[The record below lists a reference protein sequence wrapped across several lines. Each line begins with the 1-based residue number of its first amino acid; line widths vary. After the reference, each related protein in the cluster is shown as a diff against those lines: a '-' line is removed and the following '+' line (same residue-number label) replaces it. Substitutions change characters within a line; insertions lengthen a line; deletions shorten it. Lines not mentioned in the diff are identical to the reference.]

1 MDISPSPASRGRL
14 SPKSRDSSARIMEH
28 KKKRILVVDDHED
41 NIELLRARLEARG
54 YEVEGASDGQAA
66 LDAVERT
73 CPDLILLDVMMPRM
87 DGMEVV
93 RRLKAKSEA
102 NELPF
107 IPVIMQTALDST
119 ENKVE
124 GLDAGADDYITKPIN
139 FAELEARVNSLLRI
153 KALQSDLAAREKEL
167 SELNDKLRQ
176 ISLTDGLTQIE
187 NRRSLEER
195 LDDMWQHSV
204 RLHEPIALVMC
215 DIDKFKTVNDNFGHQ
230 AGDSVLKEFAQLL
243 KTEAREID
251 RVGRYGGEEF
261 LLILPGTVL
270 DAAVTFA
277 ERLREKVE
285 RHTFTYTG
293 GTLCRTMSCGVAGS
307 PHPRV
312 KDQEALLKASDDA
325 LYVAK
330 ETGRNRVVRF
340 DGAEFNAHMQ
350 GKGNDTSDGEEPVS
364 KSSATNTGGASA
376 ATPGSPP
383 RVKASSEGPRASA

>member
-1 MDISPSPASRGRL
+1 
-14 SPKSRDSSARIMEH
+14 
-28 KKKRILVVDDHED
+28 
-41 NIELLRARLEARG
+41 
-54 YEVEGASDGQAA
+54 
-66 LDAVERT
+66 
-73 CPDLILLDVMMPRM
+73 
-87 DGMEVV
+87 
-93 RRLKAKSEA
+93 
-102 NELPF
+102 
-107 IPVIMQTALDST
+107 MQTALDST

-153 KALQSDLAAREKEL
+153 KTLQSDLAAREKEKSELADQL
-167 SELNDKLRQ
+167 SEANNELKR

-195 LDDMWQHSV
+195 LHEMWQHSV

-215 DIDKFKTVNDNFGHQ
+215 DIDKFKSVNDNYGHQ
-230 AGDSVLKEFAQLL
+230 AGDSVLKEVAQLL
-243 KTEAREID
+243 KGEAREID

-285 RHTFTYTG
+285 DHTFSYEG
-293 GTLCRTMSCGVAGS
+293 GTLRRTMSCGVAAA

-312 KDQEALLKASDDA
+312 KDQEALVRAADDA

-340 DGAEFNAHMQ
+340 DGAEFNAHTQ
-350 GKGNDTSDGEEPVS
+350 GKGNNSTDGDKPV
-364 KSSATNTGGASA
+364 KEAGTEGTAG
-376 ATPGSPP
+376 PGSPP
-383 RVKASSEGPRASA
+383 RSAASNEGYPARA

>member
-1 MDISPSPASRGRL
+1 ME
-14 SPKSRDSSARIMEH
+14 PKQ
-28 KKKRILVVDDHED
+28 KKRILVVDDHED

-54 YEVEGASDGQAA
+54 YEVFGASDGQAA
-66 LDAVERT
+66 LDQVEHVS
-73 CPDLILLDVMMPRM
+73 PDLILLDVMMPKM

-93 RRLKAKSEA
+93 RRLKANK
-102 NELPF
+102 NLPF

-153 KALQSDLAAREKEL
+153 KKLQSDLAATNVLLAAANAELSAKKEEL
-167 SELNDKLRQ
+167 SEANDKLRR
-176 ISLTDGLTQIE
+176 ISLTDGLTDID
-187 NRRSLEER
+187 NRRCLEDR
-195 LDDMWQHSV
+195 LHEMWQHSL
-204 RLHEPIALVMC
+204 RLHEPIALIMC
-215 DIDKFKTVNDNFGHQ
+215 DIDKFKSVNDNFGHQ
-230 AGDSVLKEFAQLL
+230 AGDSVLKEVAQLL
-243 KTEAREID
+243 KGEAREID

-277 ERLREKVE
+277 ERLREKVD
-285 RHTFTYTG
+285 RHTFTYSG
-293 GTLCRTMSCGVAGS
+293 GTLTRTISCGVAAA

-312 KDQEALLKASDDA
+312 NDQEALLRAADDA

-340 DGAEFNAHMQ
+340 DGAEYNAHTES
-350 GKGNDTSDGEEPVS
+350 KGTKTSDGEKPVKQAGGS
-364 KSSATNTGGASA
+364 GGSGSALGAS
-376 ATPGSPP
+376 S
-383 RVKASSEGPRASA
+383 GPRDPAEGRRVQA

>member
-1 MDISPSPASRGRL
+1 
-14 SPKSRDSSARIMEH
+14 MERKD
-28 KKKRILVVDDHED
+28 KKKILVVDDHED

-54 YEVEGASDGQAA
+54 YEVFGANDGQAA
-66 LDAVERT
+66 LDQVERA
-73 CPDLILLDVMMPRM
+73 CPDLILLDVMMPKM

-93 RRLKAKSEA
+93 RRLKS
-102 NELPF
+102 NPNLPF

-153 KALQSDLAAREKEL
+153 KSLQSALAAREREL
-167 SELNDKLRQ
+167 SELNDRLRQ
-176 ISLTDGLTQIE
+176 ISLTDGLTQVE

-195 LDDMWQHSV
+195 LHDMWQHSV
-204 RLHEPIALVMC
+204 RLHEPIAIVMC
-215 DIDKFKTVNDNFGHQ
+215 DIDKFKSVNDTYGHQ
-230 AGDSVLKEFAQLL
+230 AGDAVLKEFALLL
-243 KTEAREID
+243 KAEAREID

-285 RHTFTYTG
+285 KHTFTYPG
-293 GTLCRTMSCGVAGS
+293 GTLCRTMSCGVAAS

-312 KDQEALLKASDDA
+312 KDQEALLRAADDA

-330 ETGRNRVVRF
+330 ESGRNRVVRF
-340 DGAEFNAHMQ
+340 DSAEFNAHTQ
-350 GKGNDTSDGEEPVS
+350 GTGNDPSDGEKPV
-364 KSSATNTGGASA
+364 TGNTTDNGAPNQGPPRAKASA
-376 ATPGSPP
+376 ES
-383 RVKASSEGPRASA
+383 PRATA

>member
-1 MDISPSPASRGRL
+1 MGPEDRS
-14 SPKSRDSSARIMEH
+14 KY
-28 KKKRILVVDDHED
+28 RILVVDDHED

-54 YEVEGASDGQAA
+54 YVVEGAGDGQAA
-66 LDAVERT
+66 LDAVYRQL
-73 CPDLILLDVMMPRM
+73 PDLILLDVMMPKL
-87 DGMEVV
+87 DGIEVV
-93 RRLKAKSEA
+93 RRLKS
-102 NELPF
+102 NPDLPF

-153 KALQSDLAAREKEL
+153 KKLQNDLAEREKQL
-167 SELNDKLRQ
+167 SVLNDKLRE
-176 ISLTDGLTQIE
+176 ISLTDGLTKVD

-195 LDDMWQHSV
+195 LHEMWEHSV
-204 RLHEPIALVMC
+204 RLHEPLAIVMC
-215 DIDKFKTVNDNFGHQ
+215 DIDKFKSVNDNYGHQ
-230 AGDSVLKEFAQLL
+230 AGDAVLQQFAHLLKE
-243 KTEAREID
+243 EAREID

-285 RHTFTYTG
+285 SHTFTYPG
-293 GTLCRTMSCGVAGS
+293 GSLKRTMSCGVSAS

-312 KDQEALLKASDDA
+312 KDREALLRTADDA

-340 DGAEFNAHMQ
+340 DSAEFNEHTQ
-350 GKGNDTSDGEEPVS
+350 EKTTSNGDTPVTE
-364 KSSATNTGGASA
+364 AAGRGGAT
-376 ATPGSPP
+376 TPTKQSRPHGEQ
-383 RVKASSEGPRASA
+383 RTA

>member
-1 MDISPSPASRGRL
+1 
-14 SPKSRDSSARIMEH
+14 MERSQR
-28 KKKRILVVDDHED
+28 KPRILVVDDHED

-54 YEVEGASDGQAA
+54 YQVDGANDGQQA
-66 LDAVERT
+66 LEQVDKI
-73 CPDLILLDVMMPRM
+73 CPDLILLDVMMPKM

-93 RRLKAKSEA
+93 RRLKAKIASK
-102 NELPF
+102 ELPF

-153 KALQSDLAAREKEL
+153 KALQSDLASREREL
-167 SELNDKLRQ
+167 SDLNDKLRQ
-176 ISLTDGLTQIE
+176 ISLTDGLTQID
-187 NRRSLEER
+187 NRRSLEDR
-195 LDDMWQHSV
+195 LQEMWQHSV

-215 DIDKFKTVNDNFGHQ
+215 DIDKFKSVNDHYGHQ

-243 KTEAREID
+243 KAEAREID

-285 RHTFTYTG
+285 RHTFTYAG
-293 GTLCRTMSCGVAGS
+293 GTLCRTMSCGVAAS

-330 ETGRNRVVRF
+330 ETGRNRVIRF
-340 DGAEFNAHMQ
+340 DSAEFNAHMRE
-350 GKGNDTSDGEEPVS
+350 KGNDSSDAEKPVNRT
-364 KSSATNTGGASA
+364 AANAGGT

-383 RVKASSEGPRASA
+383 RVKASAESPRA

>member
-1 MDISPSPASRGRL
+1 
-14 SPKSRDSSARIMEH
+14 MEH
-28 KKKRILVVDDHED
+28 KKKKRILVVDDHED

-66 LDAVERT
+66 LDAVNRT
-73 CPDLILLDVMMPRM
+73 CPDLILLDVMMPKM

-93 RRLKAKSEA
+93 KRLKSNKA
-102 NELPF
+102 LPF

-153 KALQSDLAAREKEL
+153 KTLQSDLAAREKEL
-167 SELNDKLRQ
+167 SELNDKLRL
-176 ISLTDGLTQIE
+176 ISLTDGLTEIE
-187 NRRSLEER
+187 NRRSLEMHLHE
-195 LDDMWQHSV
+195 MWQHSM
-204 RLHEPIALVMC
+204 RLHEPIALIIC
-215 DIDKFKTVNDNFGHQ
+215 DIDKFKSVNDNYGHQ
-230 AGDSVLKEFAQLL
+230 AGDSVLKEFAKLL
-243 KTEAREID
+243 KSEAREID

-261 LLILPGTVL
+261 LLILSGTVL

-277 ERLREKVE
+277 ERLREKVAG
-285 RHTFTYTG
+285 HTFSYAG
-293 GTLCRTMSCGVAGS
+293 GTLRRTMSCGVAAS

-312 KDQEALLKASDDA
+312 KDQEALLRAADDA

-340 DGAEFNAHMQ
+340 DSSDFNAHTQ
-350 GKGNDTSDGEEPVS
+350 GKGNNTTDGDKP
-364 KSSATNTGGASA
+364 ATEAKAGGTAGS
-376 ATPGSPP
+376 GSPP
-383 RVKASSEGPRASA
+383 KSAAPAAGQPAGA

>member
-1 MDISPSPASRGRL
+1 
-14 SPKSRDSSARIMEH
+14 MERS
-28 KKKRILVVDDHED
+28 KKYRILIVDDHED

-54 YEVEGASDGQAA
+54 YIVDGANDGQQA
-66 LDAVERT
+66 LDRVDKVH
-73 CPDLILLDVMMPRM
+73 PDLILLDVMMPKM

-93 RRLKAKSEA
+93 RRLKAKIAS

-153 KALQSDLAAREKEL
+153 KALQSSLSDREKEL

-187 NRRSLEER
+187 NRRSLEDR
-195 LDDMWQHSV
+195 LHDMWQHSV

-215 DIDKFKTVNDNFGHQ
+215 DIDKFKNVNDQYGHQ
-230 AGDSVLKEFAQLL
+230 AGDAVLKEFAQLL
-243 KTEAREID
+243 KSEAREID

-285 RHTFTYTG
+285 GHTFTYTG
-293 GTLCRTMSCGVAGS
+293 GTLKRTMSCGVAAS
-307 PHPRV
+307 PHPKV

-330 ETGRNRVVRF
+330 ETGRNRVIRF
-340 DGAEFNAHMQ
+340 DGTDFNAHMQ
-350 GKGNDTSDGEEPVS
+350 SKGNDTTDGQTKVGTPG
-364 KSSATNTGGASA
+364 TNTGGTA
-376 ATPGSPP
+376 APGAPP
-383 RVKASSEGPRASA
+383 KVKASAEGPRASA

>member
-1 MDISPSPASRGRL
+1 
-14 SPKSRDSSARIMEH
+14 MERKDR
-28 KKKRILVVDDHED
+28 KKILVVDDHED

-54 YEVEGASDGQAA
+54 YEVFGAIDGQAA
-66 LDAVERT
+66 LDQVNHV
-73 CPDLILLDVMMPRM
+73 CPDLILLDVMMPKM

-93 RRLKAKSEA
+93 RRLKANPS
-102 NELPF
+102 LPF

-167 SELNDKLRQ
+167 SELNDRLRQ
-176 ISLTDGLTQIE
+176 ISLTDGLTQVE

-195 LDDMWQHSV
+195 LHDMWQHSV

-215 DIDKFKTVNDNFGHQ
+215 DIDKFKSVNDNYGHQ
-230 AGDSVLKEFAQLL
+230 AGDAVLKDFAQLL
-243 KTEAREID
+243 KGEAREID

-270 DAAVTFA
+270 DSAVTFA
-277 ERLREKVE
+277 ERLRECVE
-285 RHTFTYTG
+285 KHTFTYAG
-293 GTLCRTMSCGVAGS
+293 GTLHRTMSCGVAAS

-312 KDQEALLKASDDA
+312 KDQEALLRAADDA

-330 ETGRNRVVRF
+330 ETGRNRVIRF
-340 DGAEFNAHMQ
+340 DGSDFNAHTQ
-350 GKGNDTSDGEEPVS
+350 GKGNDSSDAEKQDKATGNAAGN
-364 KSSATNTGGASA
+364 SASFS
-376 ATPGSPP
+376 PGSPP
-383 RVKASSEGPRASA
+383 RAKSSAEGPRASA

>member
-1 MDISPSPASRGRL
+1 
-14 SPKSRDSSARIMEH
+14 MEH
-28 KKKRILVVDDHED
+28 KKKKRILVVDDHED

-66 LDAVERT
+66 LDAVMRT
-73 CPDLILLDVMMPRM
+73 CPDLILLDVMMPKM
-87 DGMEVV
+87 DGIEVV

-102 NELPF
+102 KELPF

-153 KALQSDLAAREKEL
+153 KALQVALAARETEL

-187 NRRSLEER
+187 NRRSLELHLHE
-195 LDDMWQHSV
+195 MWQHSV
-204 RLHEPIALVMC
+204 RLHEPIALIIC
-215 DIDKFKTVNDNFGHQ
+215 DIDKFKAVNDNYGHQ
-230 AGDSVLKEFAQLL
+230 AGDAVLKEFAQLL
-243 KTEAREID
+243 KSEAREID

-261 LLILPGTVL
+261 LLILSGTVL

-285 RHTFTYTG
+285 GHTFTYDG
-293 GTLCRTMSCGVAGS
+293 GTLRRTMSCGVAAS
-307 PHPRV
+307 PHPKV
-312 KDQEALLKASDDA
+312 KDQEALLRAADDA

-340 DGAEFNAHMQ
+340 DSADFNAHSQ
-350 GKGNDTSDGEEPVS
+350 SKGNDSTDGDKPGKETT
-364 KSSATNTGGASA
+364 AGGGATS
-376 ATPGSPP
+376 PGSPP
-383 RVKASSEGPRASA
+383 RVTATAEGAAART